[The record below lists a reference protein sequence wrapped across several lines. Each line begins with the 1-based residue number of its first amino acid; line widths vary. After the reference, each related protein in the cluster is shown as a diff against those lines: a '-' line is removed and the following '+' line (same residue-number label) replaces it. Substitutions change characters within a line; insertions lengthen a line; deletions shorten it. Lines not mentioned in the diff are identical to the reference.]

1 MNGMLLECFDLFVP
15 HFQLDPLDQ
24 AKLDLMSAYALNSM
38 FWSKLLHLRVLT
50 LLKCNEIEQ
59 VMTRFNFPP

>member
-1 MNGMLLECFDLFVP
+1 MNGLLSECLDLFVP

-38 FWSKLLHLRVLT
+38 FWSKILHLHVFLVS
-50 LLKCNEIEQ
+50 CNEI
-59 VMTRFNFPP
+59 